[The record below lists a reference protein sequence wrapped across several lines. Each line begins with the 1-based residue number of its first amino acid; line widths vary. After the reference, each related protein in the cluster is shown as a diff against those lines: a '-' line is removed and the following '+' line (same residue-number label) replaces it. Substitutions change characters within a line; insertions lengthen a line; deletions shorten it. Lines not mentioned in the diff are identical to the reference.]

1 MKYNVIVVNAQGR
14 ITINSTHST
23 RQEAAFA
30 ADWLDDDINP
40 GNKIAIVTDEELKL
54 IAK

>member
-1 MKYNVIVVNAQGR
+1 MYNVIIIDAQKR
-14 ITINSTHST
+14 ITLSSTHTT

-40 GNKIAIVTDEELKL
+40 SNKIAIVTDEELKL
-54 IAK
+54 LAK